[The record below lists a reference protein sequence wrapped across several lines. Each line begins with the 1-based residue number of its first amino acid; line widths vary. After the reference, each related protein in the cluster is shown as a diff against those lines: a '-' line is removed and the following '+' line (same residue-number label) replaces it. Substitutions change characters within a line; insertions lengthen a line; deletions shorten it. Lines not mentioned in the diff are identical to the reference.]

1 MLLFQ
6 NACILT
12 MAGNRIENGY
22 LWIDPPLIRAA
33 GTGAPP
39 PDVLAVHQGPVVDSA
54 GGWIVPGFID
64 AHCHIGLFND
74 GLSVEGY
81 DANEQSDPVTPQMQA
96 IDGLFQDD
104 RCFAEALAAGVTTV
118 MTGPGSANV
127 LSGSFALLHTT
138 GRTAEQMLIRSRT
151 AVKAALG
158 ENPKKTH
165 GKKDRS
171 PMTRMANAAIL
182 REALMKAQHYRRQIE
197 RAEKPGE
204 TSHAP
209 EAPAPDARW
218 EALLPVLSGAVPLK
232 IHAHRNDDIMT
243 AVRIANEFGLRYTLD
258 HCTEG
263 YLVADL
269 LAEEYRRGVQPD
281 HGCGK
286 PGKGRL
292 EGVIAGPILSD
303 RSKPELARASIGNP
317 ARLAAAGLPMAIM
330 TDHPVIPEQ
339 YLPLSAAAAVRGGL
353 SDERA
358 LAAITIDAAR
368 ICGIDQ
374 ERGSLEPGKNAD
386 FCVFSCHPFDYRCRT
401 RLVFID
407 GRLVFR
413 ADDEILPEGL
423 S

>member
-1 MLLFQ
+1 MLLIHS
-6 NACILT
+6 ARLIT
-12 MAGNRIENGY
+12 MAGEQIDNGY
-22 LWIDPPLIRAA
+22 IWIDPPVIRAV
-33 GTGAPP
+33 GDGAVPA
-39 PDVLAVHQGPVVDSA
+39 DILAAHDGPVVDA
-54 GGWIVPGFID
+54 GGGWLVPGFID

-74 GLSVEGY
+74 GLSIEGY

-138 GRTAEQMLIRSRT
+138 GRTAGQMLIKSAT
-151 AVKAALG
+151 AIKAALG

-165 GKKDRS
+165 GKKDRT
-171 PMTRMANAAIL
+171 PMTRMANAAVL
-182 REALMKAQHYRRQIE
+182 REAIQKALHYRLLKD
-197 RAEKPGE
+197 RAMNPDGNKQAEPI
-204 TSHAP
+204 
-209 EAPAPDARW
+209 APDARW
-218 EALLPVLSGAVPLK
+218 EALLPLLSGAVPLK
-232 IHAHRNDDIMT
+232 IHAHRSDDILT
-243 AVRIANEFGLRYTLD
+243 AIRIANEFGLRYTLD

-269 LAEEYRRGVQPD
+269 LAEEYIRGRQPG
-281 HGCGK
+281 HGCGE

-292 EGVIAGPILSD
+292 EGVITGPIISD
-303 RSKPELARASIGNP
+303 RSKPELARASIENP
-317 ARLAAAGLPMAIM
+317 ALLAAAGLPMAIM

-353 SDERA
+353 TTGQA

-368 ICGIDQ
+368 ICGIDRD
-374 ERGSLEPGKNAD
+374 RGSLEPGKRAD
-386 FCVFSCHPFDYRCRT
+386 VSLFSNHPFDYRSQT

-407 GRLVFR
+407 GRLVWH
-413 ADDEILPEGL
+413 APDEPLPENL